1 MSHSSTIIARIREA
15 FDAGHALGLL
25 QKAISIP
32 SVTGNEANFA
42 GWLKGELAALGIDA
56 SSAEFAEGRPN
67 VWGLRQGRSGADT
80 LLLIGHTDTV
90 HTRGWRERWAGS
102 ERESPFSGVVAEG
115 AVWGRGAS
123 DLKAGLCMTIEAVR
137 TLDRAGIEVDP
148 TLLFAFVG
156 DEESGE
162 QGSGVS
168 AGARAFSALIASGAL
183 PQPDMAIYV
192 EPTMLD
198 VYVAHMGF
206 LLCDIR
212 VIGKSAYFGVPELG
226 VDALKGAHAILE
238 ALWRYSAELGA
249 SANHSLVGS
258 GFVLPTSIQG
268 GGYIAVPGECTISLI
283 AKIPP
288 GVRLDDVRVDLETAA
303 RAASMDSR
311 IQLEFFYPAPRD
323 HSIGGQPFESGLDE
337 SRLRSL
343 ISAVCA
349 VRPERG
355 NIEAAPYWSELP
367 ILSAL
372 GVPGV
377 YFAPGDI
384 RICHTTEENVSLQ
397 DYYDSIVALSGADYP
412 ESARAAK
419 MGARVKGDR
428 NVSRLDPAAQSETDR
443 GCDCAASKWRI
454 AGEYLRHRP
463 RRR

>member
-1 MSHSSTIIARIREA
+1 MSHSSTTIARIREA

-32 SVTGNEANFA
+32 SVTGDEANFA
-42 GWLKGELAALGIDA
+42 GWLKGELAGLGVEA

-67 VWGLRQGRSGADT
+67 VWGVRPGRSDADT

-90 HTRGWRERWAGS
+90 HTRGWKERWAGS
-102 ERESPFSGVVAEG
+102 ERESPFSGAVADG

-123 DLKAGLCMTIEAVR
+123 DLKAGLCMALEAVR

-162 QGSGVS
+162 TDSGVS
-168 AGARAFSALIASGAL
+168 AGARAFSALIASGAV
-183 PQPDMAIYV
+183 PRPDMAIYV

-206 LLCDIR
+206 FLCEIR
-212 VIGKSAYFGVPELG
+212 VLGKSTYFGVPELG
-226 VDALKGAHAILE
+226 VDALKGAHAVLE
-238 ALWRYSAELGA
+238 ALWRYSADLSA
-249 SANHSLVGS
+249 SANHALVGS
-258 GFVLPTSIQG
+258 GFVLPTGIQG

-288 GVRLDDVRVDLETAA
+288 GVRLDDVRVGLETAA
-303 RAASMDSR
+303 RAASIDSR
-311 IQLEFFYPAPRD
+311 IELQFFYPAPRD
-323 HSIGGQPFESGLDE
+323 HSIGGHPFESRLDE
-337 SRLRSL
+337 SRLRRL
-343 ISAVCA
+343 ISAVRA

-355 NIEAAPYWSELP
+355 NVEAAPYWSELP

-384 RICHTTEENVSLQ
+384 RICHTTEENVSLE
-397 DYYDSIVALSGADYP
+397 DYYDSIVALAAFLSGADYP
-412 ESARAAK
+412 KPARAVED
-419 MGARVKGDR
+419 G
-428 NVSRLDPAAQSETDR
+428 
-443 GCDCAASKWRI
+443 
-454 AGEYLRHRP
+454 
-463 RRR
+463 RR

>member
-1 MSHSSTIIARIREA
+1 MSLSSIIMRIREA

-32 SVTGNEANFA
+32 SVTGDEANFA
-42 GWLKGELAALGIDA
+42 GWLKEELAGLGVEA

-90 HTRGWRERWAGS
+90 RTSGWEERWAGS
-102 ERESPFSGVVAEG
+102 ERESPFSGAVVDG

-123 DLKAGLCMTIEAVR
+123 DLKAGLCMTLEAVR
-137 TLDRAGIEVDP
+137 TLDRAEIEVDP

-162 QGSGVS
+162 PGSGVS
-168 AGARAFSALIASGAL
+168 AGARAFSTLIASGAV
-183 PQPDMAIYV
+183 PRPDMAIYV

-198 VYVAHMGF
+198 IYVAHMGF
-206 LLCDIR
+206 FLCDIR
-212 VIGKSAYFGVPELG
+212 VLGKSAYFGVPELG
-226 VDALKGAHAILE
+226 VDALKGAHAVLG
-238 ALWRYSAELGA
+238 ALWRYSAEL
-249 SANHSLVGS
+249 SAREKHALVGS
-258 GFVLPTSIQG
+258 GFLLPTGIQG
-268 GGYIAVPGECTISLI
+268 GGYIAVPGECTISMI
-283 AKIPP
+283 AKVRP
-288 GVRLDDVRVDLETAA
+288 GVRLDDVRVALEAAA

-311 IQLEFFYPAPRD
+311 IELQFVYPAPRD
-323 HSIGGQPFESGLDE
+323 HPLGGQPFESGLDDA
-337 SRLRSL
+337 RLERL
-343 ISAVCA
+343 ISAVRA

-397 DYYDSIVALSGADYP
+397 DYYDSIVALAAFLAGADCR
-412 ESARAAK
+412 EQVRAVE
-419 MGARVKGDR
+419 R
-428 NVSRLDPAAQSETDR
+428 E
-443 GCDCAASKWRI
+443 
-454 AGEYLRHRP
+454 P
-463 RRR
+463 R

>member
-1 MSHSSTIIARIREA
+1 MIAMIREA
-15 FDAGHALGLL
+15 FDARHARELI

-32 SVTGNEANFA
+32 SVTGDEANFA
-42 GWLKGELAALGIDA
+42 GWLKGELTALGVEA

-67 VWGLRQGRSGADT
+67 VWGLRKGRSTADT

-90 HTRGWRERWAGS
+90 RTSGWEERWAGTG
-102 ERESPFSGVVAEG
+102 RESPFSGVVVDG

-123 DLKAGLCMTIEAVR
+123 DLKAGICMTLEAVR
-137 TLDRAGIEVDP
+137 TLDRAGLEVDP
-148 TLLFAFVG
+148 SLLFAFVG

-162 QGSGVS
+162 PGSGVS
-168 AGARAFSALIASGAL
+168 AGARAFGELISRGAV
-183 PQPDMAIYV
+183 PQPNMAIYV

-226 VDALKGAHAILE
+226 VDALKGAHAVLE

-249 SANHSLVGS
+249 REKHALVGS
-258 GFVLPTSIQG
+258 GFVLPTGIKG
-268 GGYIAVPGECTISLI
+268 GGYIAVSGECTISLI

-288 GVRLDDVRVDLETAA
+288 GVRLDDVRVGLETAA

-311 IQLEFFYPAPRD
+311 IELEFLYPAPRD
-323 HSIGGQPFESGLDE
+323 HSIGGQPFESRLDE
-337 SRLRSL
+337 ARLGRL
-343 ISAVCA
+343 ISAVPA
-349 VRPERG
+349 VRPERA

-384 RICHTTEENVSLQ
+384 RICHTTEENVSLP
-397 DYYDSIVALSGADYP
+397 DYYDSIVALAAFLAGADYREQFVQSN
-412 ESARAAK
+412 ESGLSA
-419 MGARVKGDR
+419 
-428 NVSRLDPAAQSETDR
+428 PT
-443 GCDCAASKWRI
+443 
-454 AGEYLRHRP
+454 
-463 RRR
+463 

>member
-1 MSHSSTIIARIREA
+1 MSHSSSVIAGIKKALDER
-15 FDAGHALGLL
+15 HALERL

-32 SVTGNEANFA
+32 SVTGDEANFA
-42 GWLKGELAALGIDA
+42 EWLKGELATLGVEA

-67 VWGLRQGRSGADT
+67 VWGLRRGRRGGDT

-90 HTRGWRERWAGS
+90 HTRGWKERWAGS
-102 ERESPFSGVVAEG
+102 ERESPFSGAVADG

-123 DLKAGLCMTIEAVR
+123 DLKAGLCMTLEAVR
-137 TLDRAGIEVDP
+137 TLDRAGLELDP

-162 QGSGVS
+162 PGSGVS
-168 AGARAFSALIASGAL
+168 AGARAFGALVASGAL
-183 PQPDMAIYV
+183 PRPDMAIYV

-198 VYVAHMGF
+198 IYVAHMGF
-206 LLCDIR
+206 FLCDIR

-226 VDALKGAHAILE
+226 VDALKGAHAVLE

-249 SANHSLVGS
+249 GDSHALVGP
-258 GFVLPTSIQG
+258 GFVLPTAIQG

-288 GVRLDDVRVDLETAA
+288 GVRLDDVRTGLESAV

-311 IQLEFFYPAPRD
+311 IELQFLYPAPRD
-323 HSIGGQPFESGLDE
+323 HPIGGQPFESRLDQA
-337 SRLRSL
+337 RLRRL
-343 ISAVCA
+343 VSAVRA

-372 GVPGV
+372 GVPGI

-384 RICHTTEENVSLQ
+384 RICHTTEENVSLK
-397 DYYDSIVALSGADYP
+397 DYHDGIVALAAFLSGA
-412 ESARAAK
+412 S
-419 MGARVKGDR
+419 
-428 NVSRLDPAAQSETDR
+428 
-443 GCDCAASKWRI
+443 
-454 AGEYLRHRP
+454 
-463 RRR
+463 